1 MTNAAAPQG
10 EKLSFW
16 TSWPAV
22 GVGGVRG
29 EEYERQYTGTA
40 SSNRWMSNWFSDW
53 SSLGDIIG
61 GYFKRVDENMGDCHS
76 MCYGLC

>member
-22 GVGGVRG
+22 GVGGVRE

-40 SSNRWMSNWFSDW
+40 SSTCRRDNWIADW
-53 SSLGDIIG
+53 PSLGTIIDHCEC
-61 GYFKRVDENMGDCHS
+61 RVA
-76 MCYGLC
+76 